1 MLIAIIIF
9 VTVVLWGGGERIR
22 WVGEK
27 SEEAGKVIKEKS
39 EELGDKADA
48 VKRGIEEKKKD
59 AEKTMKKIKGIF
71 DDREGSDKG
80 R

>member
-22 WVGEK
+22 WLGEK

-39 EELGDKADA
+39 EELGDKADTI
-48 VKRGIEEKKKD
+48 KQEIEEKKEKV
-59 AEKTMKKIKGIF
+59 EKTVRKIKGIF
-71 DDREGSDKG
+71 GDREDSNKG